1 MIDLGLV
8 VARLLHYAA
17 VTTLAG
23 VSLFPLYAY
32 AATEPKEMFRRRQ
45 SVLLSAAIGA
55 LLSGL
60 LWFVFSVANMSGTLA
75 GVADQEVLWTVLNET
90 TFGSVWMARM
100 LLAVIIIGVTAVPQ
114 FWTAIAG
121 RDLIP
126 AFLAAVLL
134 ASLAGTGH
142 SQIEEGW
149 MSLVHVGSD
158 AAHLLAAGAWLGGL
172 VPLGL
177 ILLGYAMTDREGSPI
192 VDVDRILLR
201 FSSMGYVAVATL
213 IASGLIN
220 SWFLVGSVSSLLKTL
235 YGQLLLG
242 KLALFAAMLAL
253 AAANRIWLVPRM
265 IEMRAGAS
273 GKPSVWLD
281 RLRYHVLGEQFLG
294 LMILLAVSVL
304 GTMRPAIGNEN
315 EATGKATIEPACKNV
330 LIVPIG
336 EELPSGTCKSNGRLY
351 PKIPIARKVA
361 THSVWAA
368 DGRWGFIATR

>member
-1 MIDLGLV
+1 MVDLGLV

-17 VTTLAG
+17 VTALAG
-23 VSLFPLYAY
+23 VSFFPLYAY
-32 AATEPKEMFRRRQ
+32 AATEPKELFRRRRA
-45 SVLLSAAIGA
+45 VLLSAAIGA

-60 LWFVFSVANMSGTLA
+60 LWFVFSVANMSGALA
-75 GVADQEVLWTVLNET
+75 DVADHEVLWTVLNET
-90 TFGSVWMARM
+90 AFGSVWMARM
-100 LLAVIIIGVTAVPQ
+100 LLAVIILGVTAVPQ

-121 RDLIP
+121 RDLIT

-172 VPLGL
+172 VPLGFV
-177 ILLGYAMTDREGSPI
+177 LLGYTMTDRQASSS

-220 SWFLVGSVSSLLKTL
+220 SWFLVGSVSSLLTTL

-253 AAANRIWLVPRM
+253 AAVNRFWLVPQL
-265 IEMRAGAS
+265 IETRQDS
-273 GKPSVWLD
+273 GEPAMWLG

-294 LMILLAVSVL
+294 LMVLLAVAVL
-304 GTMRPAIGNEN
+304 GTMRPAVGQ
-315 EATGKATIEPACKNV
+315 
-330 LIVPIG
+330 
-336 EELPSGTCKSNGRLY
+336 
-351 PKIPIARKVA
+351 
-361 THSVWAA
+361 
-368 DGRWGFIATR
+368 